1 MNSIT
6 LIESAFS
13 TFGLLVGQ
21 GSSKDEHIISIR
33 IIWMTTLAFAL
44 IITNILLGSVTSLLS
59 VKVEEIQID
68 SFRAA
73 YENNFKLIYRPRS
86 VFSEEYASNR
96 SDPFLSKL
104 NLHEGG
110 NDEKIAGS
118 GRLVNRS
125 K

>member
-1 MNSIT
+1 MNSNILT
-6 LIESAFS
+6 ESAFS

-21 GSSKDEHIISIR
+21 GSSKDEYMISIR

-59 VKVEEIQID
+59 VKVEEIKID

-86 VFSEEYASNR
+86 VFSEEYLSNR

-110 NDEKIAGS
+110 NGTLII
-118 GRLVNRS
+118 RS